1 MGKLTI
7 FRPTSS
13 YICPLMYRTVF
24 HKYRISIVI
33 VVKRL
38 NKSLE
43 IDKVLHKRISEYD
56 TSGLYKFPTT
66 HLRRRIPPEVQ
77 DYSRSRT
84 LLLHKQV
91 IIYETR
97 QNIVYRDIETMEFTR
112 KKHCVLQKCA
122 TRFVSDNGTCCIV

>member
-1 MGKLTI
+1 M
-7 FRPTSS
+7 
-13 YICPLMYRTVF
+13 F

-112 KKHCVLQKCA
+112 KKTLRTAEMRHAVCQ
-122 TRFVSDNGTCCIV
+122 R